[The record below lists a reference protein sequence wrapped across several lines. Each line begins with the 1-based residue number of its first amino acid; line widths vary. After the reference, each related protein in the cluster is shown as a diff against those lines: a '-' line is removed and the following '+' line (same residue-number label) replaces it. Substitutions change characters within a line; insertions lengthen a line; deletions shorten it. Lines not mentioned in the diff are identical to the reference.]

1 VDLNNKLALI
11 NNKLTET
18 FSGAIELKP
27 TEKDK
32 TVNPE
37 KGTQGKKPE
46 VKTDLLANIIEKIN
60 IMYAGKFTEADRVI
74 VETIYDKLL
83 KSSKSLKKQA
93 KNNDAQMFETSI
105 FPKEFDKIAQ
115 SCYMEQMDAFSKLFE
130 DEQFYKRVMG
140 EMAKAMYLNYRN
152 SALGETSASHRK
164 KPEEIKLIPP
174 GTILNDVNSDNDVRR
189 LIHNMMGLDE
199 GTTIMQIVVECQK
212 EFQEKYFNMKGN
224 DWRHVIGD
232 YVRNVTNLPKL
243 KEEEV
248 FRFKAAG

>member
-18 FSGAIELKP
+18 FSGAIELAP

-32 TVNPE
+32 RVNPE
-37 KGTQGKKPE
+37 KGTKGKKPE
-46 VKTDLLANIIEKIN
+46 VKTDLLTNIIEKIN

-74 VETIYDKLL
+74 VETIYDKMV
-83 KSSKSLKKQA
+83 KTNKTLKKQA

-105 FPKEFDKIAQ
+105 FPKEFDKVAQ

-152 SALGETSASHRK
+152 SALGETKKRK
-164 KPEEIKLIPP
+164 TDEARLIPE
-174 GTILNDVNSDNDVRR
+174 GSMLTEILPDTDERR
-189 LIHNMMGLDE
+189 LIHNMMELDE

-212 EFQEKYFNMKGN
+212 RFQEKYFSMSGN
-224 DWRHVIGD
+224 DWRHLIGD
-232 YVRNVTNLPKL
+232 YVRKVTERPDLQ
-243 KEEEV
+243 EEEV
-248 FRFKAAG
+248 FTFKMAG

>member
-1 VDLNNKLALI
+1 MALI
-11 NNKLTET
+11 NNKLTES
-18 FSGAIELKP
+18 FSGSIELKP

-46 VKTDLLANIIEKIN
+46 IKTDLLANIIEKIN

-74 VETIYDKLL
+74 VETIYDKMI
-83 KSSKSLKKQA
+83 KSSKTLRKQA

-105 FPKEFDKIAQ
+105 FPKEFDKVAQ

-152 SALGETSASHRK
+152 SASEAPHVVKMYPTFEVEDGLPMAAED
-164 KPEEIKLIPP
+164 KL
-174 GTILNDVNSDNDVRR
+174 V
-189 LIHNMMGLDE
+189 
-199 GTTIMQIVVECQK
+199 
-212 EFQEKYFNMKGN
+212 
-224 DWRHVIGD
+224 
-232 YVRNVTNLPKL
+232 
-243 KEEEV
+243 
-248 FRFKAAG
+248 

>member
-1 VDLNNKLALI
+1 
-11 NNKLTET
+11 
-18 FSGAIELKP
+18 
-27 TEKDK
+27 
-32 TVNPE
+32 
-37 KGTQGKKPE
+37 
-46 VKTDLLANIIEKIN
+46 
-60 IMYAGKFTEADRVI
+60 
-74 VETIYDKLL
+74 
-83 KSSKSLKKQA
+83 
-93 KNNDAQMFETSI
+93 
-105 FPKEFDKIAQ
+105 
-115 SCYMEQMDAFSKLFE
+115 MEQMDAFSKLFE

-189 LIHNMMGLDE
+189 LIHNMMGLDD

-224 DWRHVIGD
+224 DWRHLVRD